1 MHLLYLANAR
11 LPNEM
16 AHGYQI
22 CKMCEAFALNGAE
35 VTLLH
40 PQQMSIEL
48 STTSVFDYY
57 GLRPVFRVQTL
68 PKWNVEPPRANRW
81 FKRLSFAYT
90 LIWSWYASRK
100 ARTEKADIYYTRDI
114 TVIYWLVRF
123 GLPTVYEAHFVPK
136 GVQRQ
141 LLQKA
146 AWSSSLQLVVVL
158 TSYIKQGFVEM
169 GFSEDKTIVL
179 PDGVD
184 LSLFDNL
191 PSQIECRQRLGL
203 PLDQPIIGYIGR
215 FQTMG
220 MEKGIPELVQA
231 MKYLPSYKGS
241 EPLLLCVGG
250 PMDIVPRYLEI
261 ARQEGV
267 PKSRLKFVDRVP
279 NVEVPHWIRAL
290 SISAAPFPTQSTM
303 LISCP
308 HSNFSNTWQQRCPS
322 WRRICHPFVKC
333 CATART
339 LGWCLLATR
348 KRWRGAFGTFWK
360 TQTLQR
366 R

>member
-1 MHLLYLANAR
+1 
-11 LPNEM
+11 
-16 AHGYQI
+16 
-22 CKMCEAFALNGAE
+22 
-35 VTLLH
+35 
-40 PQQMSIEL
+40 
-48 STTSVFDYY
+48 
-57 GLRPVFRVQTL
+57 
-68 PKWNVEPPRANRW
+68 
-81 FKRLSFAYT
+81 
-90 LIWSWYASRK
+90 
-100 ARTEKADIYYTRDI
+100 
-114 TVIYWLVRF
+114 
-123 GLPTVYEAHFVPK
+123 
-136 GVQRQ
+136 
-141 LLQKA
+141 
-146 AWSSSLQLVVVL
+146 
-158 TSYIKQGFVEM
+158 M

-322 WRRICHPFVKC
+322 W
-333 CATART
+333 
-339 LGWCLLATR
+339 
-348 KRWRGAFGTFWK
+348 
-360 TQTLQR
+360 
-366 R
+366 